1 MSLQLAPTRPLGPA
15 DRKIVP
21 SIGRVPWRCTF
32 AINGRFLT
40 QPTTGV
46 QRYAREV
53 THALDRILAATNG
66 TATLVMPPH
75 DRPAP
80 SFRSIDITRI
90 GPGQGHV
97 WEQAVLPFRNTMPLL
112 NLCNVAPAFGPGQVV
127 CIHDANVFTEPAS
140 YSRGFR
146 HYYQL
151 LQPWIARRALR
162 VTTVSKDA
170 ALQIGRH
177 LGIAPARIDVLPNGH
192 EHALSW
198 SADRSRVFDHYP
210 PERPY
215 VLVLGSRAKHKN
227 IGRIIGLADRIDAL
241 GLDLLVAGQVSSIF
255 AATEFGSAANIRW
268 LGHVSDDDLA
278 LLMSK
283 ALCLA
288 FPSLT
293 EGFGLPIVEA
303 MVFGCPVVSSNR
315 ASLPEV
321 CGTAAL
327 MADPD
332 DPQAWLDHF
341 ANLARSRTLRGEMQ
355 ERGAKQFRKFS
366 WAASAQGYLDLF
378 GQGAAAC
385 A

>member
-1 MSLQLAPTRPLGPA
+1 MSLQLAPTRPHP
-15 DRKIVP
+15 P
-21 SIGRVPWRCTF
+21 SVAARAGAPWRCGF

-40 QPTTGV
+40 QPVTGV

-53 THALDRILAATNG
+53 THALDRILDATNG
-66 TATLVMPPH
+66 TATLLLPPN
-75 DRPAP
+75 DRPLP
-80 SFRSIDITRI
+80 PFRSIEVTRT
-90 GPGQGHV
+90 GPGQGHL
-97 WEQAVLPFRNTMPLL
+97 WEQAVLPFRNAGPLL
-112 NLCNVAPAFGPGQVV
+112 NLCNVAPAFGPAQVV

-140 YSRGFR
+140 YSRVFR
-146 HYYQL
+146 HYYQR

-162 VTTVSKDA
+162 VTSVSKDA

-177 LGIAPARIDVLPNGH
+177 LGIAPGRIEVLPNGH
-192 EHALSW
+192 EHALGW
-198 SADRSRVFDHYP
+198 SASRSTLFDDYP

-215 VLVLGSRAKHKN
+215 VLMLGSRAKHKN

-241 GLDLLVAGQVSSIF
+241 GLDILIAGQASPIF
-255 AATEFGSAANIRW
+255 AGTELGSAPNIRW
-268 LGHVSDDDLA
+268 LGKVCDDDLA

-293 EGFGLPIVEA
+293 EGFGLPVVEA

-332 DPQAWLDHF
+332 DSQAWLDHF
-341 ANLARSRTLRGEMQ
+341 ANLARSSTLRGEMR
-355 ERGAKQFRKFS
+355 ERGGRQFRKFS

-378 GQGAAAC
+378 GRGVAL
-385 A
+385 